1 MEGRRRKR
9 GEKQTLCKR
18 SQLVLLTYSQDLSP
32 SFQVPSI
39 VVRLLI
45 IVFVFVVRLS

>member
-1 MEGRRRKR
+1 MEGGRRKR
-9 GEKQTLCKR
+9 GEKQTPCQR
-18 SQLVLLTYSQDLSP
+18 SQLVLTYSQDLSP